1 MKKRFVSFML
11 ACIML
16 LPILPNA
23 FAANRTAAQAANTLY
38 ALGLMKGTSYN
49 ADGSPIFELDRAAT
63 RAEAVTML
71 VRLLGKEQQ
80 ALSENHSTAFT
91 DVASWAQPYV
101 GYAYANGLTNGMSD
115 TTFGSNSLVTAAQY
129 LTFVLRALGYR
140 DSAGDFTVATAA
152 AKADSISLT
161 NGEYIAATSFTRGDA
176 AKISCQALFC
186 SLKSTDTTLLSTLVS
201 AGAVL
206 NTAVVAAELTDALT
220 AGNAH
225 SQLITTNTSGEAAS
239 TTNTPA
245 TNTTET
251 PSTRSELSAEQI
263 YAQCSPAVFYIEIYD
278 AYNRAAG
285 SGSGFFIN
293 SNGMA
298 ITNYHVIQGA
308 SSATITTADD
318 KKYTVEGIYDY
329 DAARDLALLKIAGT
343 GFPYLT
349 AGNTSTVVGGATVYA
364 IGSPLGLSNT
374 ITQGIISNVNRVI
387 DGQSYIQ
394 TSAAISSGSSGGA
407 LLNKYGQ
414 VVGVTSGTLTS
425 SSSTNTSQNLNLAIP
440 YSAVSALSTS
450 SVNALAAHGNTN
462 NTNTTKKPTTSYPS
476 FSLAS
481 GVPDLGQ
488 IFDLQPLYTDTTYD
502 SQTGY
507 LCSYA
512 YASKSVSSTTLQSY
526 YNILDECGIQY
537 VSRFTDDYGYPVMAF
552 MSNEYIVFIGG
563 NVVYGEPVYVV
574 EVHEYE

>member
-38 ALGLMKGTSYN
+38 ALGLMKGTSYT
-49 ADGSPIFELDRAAT
+49 ADGSPVFELDRAAT

-80 ALSENHSTAFT
+80 ALAENHSTAFT

-101 GYAYANGLTNGMSD
+101 GYAYANGLTNGMSA
-115 TTFGSNSLVTAAQY
+115 TTFGSDSLVTAAQY

-186 SLKSTDTTLLSTLVS
+186 SLKSTDTTLLSALVS

-206 NTAVVAAELTDALT
+206 NTAVAAAELTDALT

-225 SQLITTNTSGEAAS
+225 SQLVNTSTSGQVAS

-245 TNTTET
+245 TL
-251 PSTRSELSAEQI
+251 SELSAEQI
-263 YAQCSPAVFYIEIYD
+263 YAQCSSAVFYIEIYD

-308 SSATITTADD
+308 SSATITTTDD
-318 KKYTVEGIYDY
+318 KQYTVEGIYDY

-374 ITQGIISNVNRVI
+374 ITQGIISNVDRVI

-414 VVGVTSGTLTS
+414 VIGVTSGTLTS

-440 YSAVSALSTS
+440 YSEVSALSTS
-450 SVNALAAHGNTN
+450 NVNALAARSN
-462 NTNTTKKPTTSYPS
+462 NTSNTTKTTTSYPS
-476 FSLAS
+476 FGLAS

-512 YASKSVSSTTLQSY
+512 YASKSISNTTLRSY
-526 YNILDECGIQY
+526 YDILDECGIEY
-537 VSRFTDDYGYPVMAF
+537 VSNFTDDYGYPVMAF